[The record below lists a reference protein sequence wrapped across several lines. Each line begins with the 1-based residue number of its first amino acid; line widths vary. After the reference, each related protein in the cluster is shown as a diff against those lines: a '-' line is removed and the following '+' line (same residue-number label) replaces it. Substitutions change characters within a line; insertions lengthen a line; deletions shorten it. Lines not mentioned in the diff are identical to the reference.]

1 MRAIPLIVFVS
12 AMLFG
17 CASSGPNTPSYPE
30 VYRQA
35 LDEFKG
41 TDRVPPQIIDDFSTF
56 LSNLGAANSAE
67 RAEALYAPTL
77 HFSDS
82 LMHTRSR
89 DDVVVHFQG
98 IVDAET
104 QVEVQMLQTL
114 ISGSD
119 IYLVWSMQSQFTP
132 VRKTVVSDSIG
143 ITHLRFN
150 ERGQVIMHQD
160 FWDTGQ
166 GFYQHVPVLGR
177 VIRSI
182 NSRFVPETSQP

>member
-98 IVDAET
+98 LVDAET

>member
-1 MRAIPLIVFVS
+1 
-12 AMLFG
+12 
-17 CASSGPNTPSYPE
+17 
-30 VYRQA
+30 
-35 LDEFKG
+35 
-41 TDRVPPQIIDDFSTF
+41 
-56 LSNLGAANSAE
+56 
-67 RAEALYAPTL
+67 
-77 HFSDS
+77 
-82 LMHTRSR
+82 MHTRSR
-89 DDVVVHFQG
+89 DDVVAHFQG
-98 IVDAET
+98 LVDAET

>member
-12 AMLFG
+12 MVLFG

-89 DDVVVHFQG
+89 DDVVAHFQG
-98 IVDAET
+98 LVDAET

>member
-12 AMLFG
+12 MVLFG

-89 DDVVVHFQG
+89 DDVVAHFQG
-98 IVDAET
+98 LVDAET

-132 VRKTVVSDSIG
+132 VRKTVISDSIG

>member
-1 MRAIPLIVFVS
+1 MV
-12 AMLFG
+12 LFG

-89 DDVVVHFQG
+89 DDVVAHFQG
-98 IVDAET
+98 LVDAET

-182 NSRFVPETSQP
+182 NNRFVPETSQP

>member
-89 DDVVVHFQG
+89 DDVVAHFQG
-98 IVDAET
+98 LVDAET

>member
-89 DDVVVHFQG
+89 DDVVAHFQG
-98 IVDAET
+98 LVDAET

-119 IYLVWSMQSQFTP
+119 IYLVWSMQSQCTP

-150 ERGQVIMHQD
+150 ERGQVIVHQD

>member
-1 MRAIPLIVFVS
+1 
-12 AMLFG
+12 MLFG

-89 DDVVVHFQG
+89 DDVVAHFQG
-98 IVDAET
+98 LVDAET

>member
-41 TDRVPPQIIDDFSTF
+41 TDGVPPQIIDDFSTF

-89 DDVVVHFQG
+89 DDVVAHFQG
-98 IVDAET
+98 LVDAET

-150 ERGQVIMHQD
+150 ERGQVIIHQD